1 MVSTSGTQ
9 RPRGRPPRT
18 EGQRA
23 DHRRRLIEASI
34 EAVRRYGPE
43 VSLDQMAELAE
54 VSKPVLYAE
63 FGDKNGVVDAMAVVL
78 AGRVEKTVLQRL
90 SEAVTVDLDHTI
102 GAIIDALIELIDD
115 EPRIYAYMV
124 RSLRM
129 RDRGLLDNAL
139 VRVIHERASV
149 IIGRLAAELPPD
161 ELAILTDGVFGF
173 VLGVVES
180 WVTTHR
186 PERDRL
192 VATVTAVIRAGLQE
206 AASLPRAT
214 PAAGA

>member
-23 DHRRRLIEASI
+23 DHRRRLIEAAI

-90 SEAVTVDLDHTI
+90 SEAATVDLDRTI

-115 EPRIYAYMV
+115 EPRIYSYIV

-139 VRVIHERASV
+139 VRVIHERASL

-180 WVTTHR
+180 WVATRR
-186 PERDRL
+186 PARDRL

-206 AASLPRAT
+206 AASLARAS